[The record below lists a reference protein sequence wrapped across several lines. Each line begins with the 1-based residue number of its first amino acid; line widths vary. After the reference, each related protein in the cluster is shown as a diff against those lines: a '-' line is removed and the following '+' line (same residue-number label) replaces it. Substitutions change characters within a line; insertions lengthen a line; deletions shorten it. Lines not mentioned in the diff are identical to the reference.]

1 MRESRWPPPFTRA
14 LKRNLQ
20 GSFFVGWWVLG
31 VRCWW
36 SVGRTE
42 AAILY
47 WANWANW
54 VNKAHRAY
62 RANKAYG
69 LIDTANSAQK
79 LIRLI
84 WLMLFI
90 KADVPDMAIGIY
102 FSKSKKKET
111 LIYWAIK
118 FIGFMRLIGIIGLI
132 SGIYSLIVFFLKYF
146 IFLFGFLSVKER
158 IIYCSL
164 LSRCRGRQDN
174 HRSSIFAIF
183 YLVVHK

>member
-20 GSFFVGWWVLG
+20 GSFFVWWWVVD

-47 WANWANW
+47 WANWAD
-54 VNKAHRAY
+54 KAY
-62 RANKAYG
+62 RANKTYRA
-69 LIDTANSAQK
+69 DMANSAQR

-84 WLMLFI
+84 RLMLFYLGWCAWYGYRHI
-90 KADVPDMAIGIY
+90 

-111 LIYWAIK
+111 LIYGAIK
-118 FIGFMRLIGIIGLI
+118 LIWFMRLIGIIGLI
-132 SGIYSLIVFFLKYF
+132 RGIYSLIVFFW
-146 IFLFGFLSVKER
+146 
-158 IIYCSL
+158 SL
-164 LSRCRGRQDN
+164 LFSYFVSCLLRKELFTVAC
-174 HRSSIFAIF
+174 F
-183 YLVVHK
+183 LVVEVVKVIIEAVFLPFFI

>member
-20 GSFFVGWWVLG
+20 GSFFCFWVMGVGWWVLD

-36 SVGRTE
+36 SVGWTE

-47 WANWANW
+47 WAN
-54 VNKAHRAY
+54 
-62 RANKAYG
+62 RANKAYRA
-69 LIDTANSAQK
+69 DTANSAQ
-79 LIRLI
+79 RLI

-111 LIYWAIK
+111 LIYWGIK

-132 SGIYSLIVFFLKYF
+132 RGIYSLIVFFW
-146 IFLFGFLSVKER
+146 
-158 IIYCSL
+158 SL
-164 LSRCRGRQDN
+164 LFSYFVSCLLRKELFTVAC
-174 HRSSIFAIF
+174 F
-183 YLVVHK
+183 LVVEVVKIIIEAVFLPFFI

>member
-20 GSFFVGWWVLG
+20 GSFFVGWWVLD

-47 WANWANW
+47 WANKAYRT
-54 VNKAHRAY
+54 NKAY
-62 RANKAYG
+62 RA
-69 LIDTANSAQK
+69 DTANSGQR

-84 WLMLFI
+84 WLILFI
-90 KADVPDMAIGIY
+90 KADMPDMAIGIY
-102 FSKSKKKET
+102 FSKSKKKGT
-111 LIYWAIK
+111 LIFLAIK

-132 SGIYSLIVFFLKYF
+132 WGIYSLIVFFL
-146 IFLFGFLSVKER
+146 
-158 IIYCSL
+158 SL
-164 LSRCRGRQDN
+164 LLS
-174 HRSSIFAIF
+174 
-183 YLVVHK
+183 YLVSCLLRKELFTVACFLVVEVVKIIIEAVFLPFFI

>member
-20 GSFFVGWWVLG
+20 GSFFVGWWVMD
-31 VRCWW
+31 VECWW

-47 WANWANW
+47 WANWI
-54 VNKAHRAY
+54 NKAY
-62 RANKAYG
+62 RA
-69 LIDTANSAQK
+69 DTDNSAQK

-102 FSKSKKKET
+102 FNKYKKKET

-132 SGIYSLIVFFLKYF
+132 RGIYSLIVFFW
-146 IFLFGFLSVKER
+146 
-158 IIYCSL
+158 SL
-164 LSRCRGRQDN
+164 LFS
-174 HRSSIFAIF
+174 
-183 YLVVHK
+183 YLVSCLLRKELFTVACFLVVEVVKIIIEAVFLPFFI